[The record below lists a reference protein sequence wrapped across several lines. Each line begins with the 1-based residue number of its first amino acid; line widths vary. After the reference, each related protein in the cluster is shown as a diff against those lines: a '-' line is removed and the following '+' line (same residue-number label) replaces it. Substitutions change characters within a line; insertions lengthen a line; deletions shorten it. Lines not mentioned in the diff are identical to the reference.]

1 MDIGISTASFYSR
14 LQTEDALTAIKDLGS
29 GVCEVFLDSY
39 SEYEPDFGAM
49 LLERVERL
57 GLGVVSIHAMSQQF
71 EPQLFSLSVRQRE
84 DALKLLEK
92 VLRQGRLL
100 GAKRLVF
107 HGPARLRGAVRNAEY
122 KRIGP
127 IVSELA
133 EMAGAYGLRLA
144 WENVSWCLFSYPE
157 FVSDI
162 MQHITSGNLGFTLDI
177 KQAVRSDRDP
187 FAFLE
192 AMGGMLCHV
201 HLCDY
206 DLSKPD
212 YGLCLPG
219 KGTFDFSRLFET
231 LRAAGYEGAA
241 MIEPY
246 SDLYGSI
253 SELGEALAA
262 MRKICGGC

>member
-1 MDIGISTASFYSR
+1 MQSKNNAALWGGYGYWDIDGFLLFAAADR
-14 LQTEDALTAIKDLGS
+14 GRPDGHQGS
-29 GVCEVFLDSY
+29 GVWGLRGFSGFIQRIRAGFRRNA
-39 SEYEPDFGAM
+39 FGAGGAFGAWGC
-49 LLERVERL
+49 LYSR
-57 GLGVVSIHAMSQQF
+57 H
-71 EPQLFSLSVRQRE
+71 EPAVRAAAFSLSVRQRE

-133 EMAGAYGLRLA
+133 EMAGLTAFASPGKRELVPVFLSRIR
-144 WENVSWCLFSYPE
+144 F
-157 FVSDI
+157 DI
-162 MQHITSGNLGFTLDI
+162 MPHHQRQPRLHAGHQAGRALRPGSLRVSG
-177 KQAVRSDRDP
+177 SDGRH
-187 FAFLE
+187 A
-192 AMGGMLCHV
+192 CHV

-231 LRAAGYEGAA
+231 LRARDTKA
-241 MIEPY
+241 
-246 SDLYGSI
+246 
-253 SELGEALAA
+253 
-262 MRKICGGC
+262 RR